1 MEHNMKYIVLLGDG
15 MSDYPIPELG
25 GKTPLQA
32 ANKPNMDFLAAKGEY
47 RAWCIQFRQTCR
59 RAVM

>member
-15 MSDYPIPELG
+15 MSDYPIPELN

-32 ANKPNMDFLAAKGEY
+32 ANKPNMDFLAAN
-47 RAWCIQFRQTCR
+47 
-59 RAVM
+59 